1 MSAKIAKPDEISSMP
16 PSMLVSAVY
25 DASTRSAVLK
35 FYEPQEQKI
44 ILWKDNTGHRPY
56 CYSTMS
62 PDEISHAIGNRSDII
77 DIKPVELR
85 DLAEDKTITMSKI
98 VAGDPLAIGGTADS
112 IRNRIETW
120 ESDIKYYEN
129 YLYDRQLIVGKHYA
143 IRDSK
148 VVPRDEE
155 ITEDVRMAL
164 KSLLWDRI
172 TGNEVVDQAQ
182 FQGFISEWANLL
194 NQPIPHIRRV
204 AVDIEV
210 DAQEGRI
217 PDAKIAE
224 RRVTA
229 VGFDGTGGFKRILV
243 LDTGA
248 PRGTNELA
256 DDVTVVFYDDEKKM
270 IQDAFGVLADFP
282 FVLTYN
288 GDEFD
293 LPYLYNRAKSLGVPD
308 GENPLYMMKNAATLR
323 RGVHVDLY
331 RTMSNRS
338 FQIYAFSQKYTNFS
352 LDSVSLA
359 LLGEQKVDYGKPLGA
374 LTLYETANYCYNDAR
389 LTLKLTTFNSDLLMN
404 LFVIIARIGRMPID
418 DISRMGVSQ
427 WIRSLLFYEH
437 RKIGAR
443 IPGQKELTKRTA
455 EITADA
461 VIKDK
466 KYRGGLVIEP
476 VEGVHFGV
484 TVVDF
489 ASLYPSIIKVK
500 NISYETVRCPH
511 PECRSNTIPQTRH
524 WVCGKKNGITAMII
538 GSLRDLRVNYY
549 KALSKSETSTPEER
563 QQYTV
568 ITQALKVILNASY
581 GVMGADIFPLYFL
594 PAAEATTAVGRHT
607 IQESIKICQDA
618 DIEVLYGD
626 SVAGDTPVTI
636 RKDGMIRIIPIRRL
650 YDRRLSGV
658 QVWSDAGFVD
668 ICHVYRHRVQKDI
681 HSVLT
686 PTGYVECTEDHSLVI
701 GGRMAKPGDL
711 EVGQSVDQI
720 PCAPHAAVV
729 RVSPESARR
738 WGAEAAGAGAP
749 AAGDGAMEIA
759 AGDGTVRMQTSEY
772 LDRGGVPAAVL
783 NAGAPVQRAYL
794 AGFLEGSGVTRSIEA
809 GPHGQ
814 CLLQGVAHIM
824 DNLGIRYALRRRGDT
839 LQIMPAGRAG
849 APSNAILEM
858 RVGFRD
864 EFVYD
869 IETANHHFCGGV
881 GNILLHNTDSLFLK
895 NPTDD
900 QIKTVVDMAKKD
912 HGVELEVD
920 KEYRYC
926 VLSGRKKNY
935 FGVTKSGKVD
945 VKGLTGKKSHTPP
958 FIKRLFEEIIS
969 ILSEVQDAEGFELA
983 RKEISKRI
991 DDGNKKLE
999 ARSVPIGEL
1008 AFSMTMSKAPDEYTK
1023 ALPQHVRAAR
1033 MLEVH
1038 QSRKMKRGEI
1048 ISYVKTFTQP
1058 GAKPV
1063 SMANASE
1070 IDTPKYVEFIKS
1082 TLDQI
1087 VSSMDLDFDTIMGKG
1102 KQAGLDEFFWG

>member
-1 MSAKIAKPDEISSMP
+1 MSAKIAKPDDITEMP

-25 DASTRSAVLK
+25 DAATKSAFLK
-35 FYEPQEQKI
+35 FYEPREQKI

-56 CYSTMS
+56 CYSMMS
-62 PDEISHAIGNRSDII
+62 PDEIRHEIGNRSDIV
-77 DIKPVELR
+77 DIRPVELA
-85 DLAEDKTITMSKI
+85 DLAEDKSIVMSKI
-98 VAGDPLAIGGTADS
+98 VASDPLAIGGTAGS

-129 YLYDRQLIVGKHYA
+129 YLYDRQLIVGKHYTMRNSQ
-143 IRDSK
+143 IH
-148 VVPRDEE
+148 PHDEE

-164 KSLLWDRI
+164 KSLLWDKI
-172 TGNEVVDQAQ
+172 TGNEVVNPAQ

-194 NQPIPHIRRV
+194 NQSIPHIKRV

-217 PDAKIAE
+217 PDAKVAE

-229 VGFDGTGGFKRILV
+229 VGFDGTGGFKKIFV
-243 LDTGA
+243 LNTDA
-248 PRGTNELA
+248 QRGTNELA
-256 DDVTVVFYDDEKKM
+256 DDVEVAFYNDEKEM
-270 IQDAFGVLADFP
+270 IQDAFGVIADFP

-293 LPYLYNRAKSLGVPD
+293 LPYLYNRAKLLGVPD
-308 GENPLYMMKNAATLR
+308 EDNPLYMMKNAATLR
-323 RGVHVDLY
+323 HGVHVDLY

-359 LLGEQKVDYGKPLGA
+359 LLGEQKIDYGKPLGS

-389 LTLKLTTFNSDLLMN
+389 LTLKLTTFNNDLLMN

-437 RKIGAR
+437 RRMGAR
-443 IPGQKELTKRTA
+443 IPGQKELAARTA
-455 EITADA
+455 EVTADA
-461 VIKDK
+461 VMKDK

-511 PECRSNTIPQTRH
+511 PECRSNTIPQTHH
-524 WVCGKKNGITAMII
+524 WVCSRKNGITAMII

-549 KALSKSETSTPEER
+549 KALSKSEQRTAEER

-618 DIEVLYGD
+618 DIKVLYGD
-626 SVAGDTPVTI
+626 SVTGDTPVTI
-636 RKDGMIRIIPIRRL
+636 KKDGMVRIIPIRRL
-650 YDRRLSGV
+650 YDRHLSGV

-668 ICHVYRHRVQKDI
+668 VHHVYRHRVQKNI
-681 HSVLT
+681 HSILT
-686 PTGYVECTEDHSLVI
+686 PTGYVECTEDHSLII
-701 GGRMAKPGDL
+701 GGRTAKPGDL
-711 EVGQSVDQI
+711 KAGQGVDQI
-720 PCAPHAAVV
+720 PCMSQTGGV
-729 RVSPESARR
+729 RVSPESSRR
-738 WGAEAAGAGAP
+738 WGAEAAGVNASAKE
-749 AAGDGAMEIA
+749 ADTMEIVV
-759 AGDGTVRMQTSEY
+759 GGCIRSIQTSEH

-783 NAGAPVQRAYL
+783 NAGATVQRAYM
-794 AGFLEGSGVTRSIEA
+794 AGFLEGSGQTRLIEA
-809 GPHGQ
+809 GAQGQ
-814 CLLQGVAHIM
+814 CLLQGIAHIM
-824 DNLGIRYALRRRGDT
+824 NNLGIRYTLRRQGDM
-839 LQIMPAGRAG
+839 LQIMPAVG
-849 APSNAILEM
+849 ADTPPDTIREI
-858 RVGFRD
+858 RVEHRD

-895 NPTDD
+895 DPTDD
-900 QIKTVVDMAKKD
+900 QIKIVVDKAKKD

-958 FIKRLFEEIIS
+958 FIKGLFEEIIS
-969 ILSEVQDAEGFELA
+969 ILSEVQNAEEFELA

-991 DDGNKKLE
+991 DEGGKRLE
-999 ARSVPIGEL
+999 ARNVPVEEL
-1008 AFSMTMSKAPDEYTK
+1008 AFNMTMSKAPDEYTK
-1023 ALPQHVRAAR
+1023 TLPQHVRAAR
-1033 MLEVH
+1033 MLEMH
-1038 QSRKMKRGEI
+1038 QDRKMKRGEI
-1048 ISYVKTFTQP
+1048 ISYVKTFTKP

-1102 KQAGLDEFFWG
+1102 KQAGLDEFFW